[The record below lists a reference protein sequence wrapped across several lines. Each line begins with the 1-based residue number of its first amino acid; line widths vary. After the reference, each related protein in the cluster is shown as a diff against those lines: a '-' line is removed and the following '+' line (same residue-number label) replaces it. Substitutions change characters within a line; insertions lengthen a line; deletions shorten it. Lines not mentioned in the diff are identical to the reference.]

1 MPQVVDM
8 SFYRSGR
15 AGANLP
21 GRAAGLEFGQECGQE
36 HVQPLDLDHL
46 ERASLGDRGLAVELL
61 GLFDCQA
68 AKILARLLGGRE
80 SDKALGDLAHTLK
93 GSARAIGAV
102 GVGAAAEAFELALMG
117 SREARAERLHAVA
130 AAVAAARSDIATLL
144 VRERA

>member
-15 AGANLP
+15 AGANP
-21 GRAAGLEFGQECGQE
+21 PRRAAGPGFGQDCDQGPAQA
-36 HVQPLDLDHL
+36 LDLDHL

-68 AKILARLLGGRE
+68 SKILARMLGGRE

-93 GSARAIGAV
+93 GSAREIG
-102 GVGAAAEAFELALMG
+102 
-117 SREARAERLHAVA
+117 RAHV
-130 AAVAAARSDIATLL
+130 
-144 VRERA
+144 